1 MNVRSLLDSKSVRS
15 TIAFQGAWFALIL
28 CSEVFAFLSIVI
40 YLLAHYFF
48 ISKDRGLW
56 LISIRVFFVG
66 IMIDSFFVYSH
77 VIASSPVHV
86 ASGNFVDRDLVFIP
100 LWLAGLWL
108 CFSFAL
114 PVAFKFL
121 QRHYGLCVVLG
132 MIGAPLSYY
141 SGAALR
147 DDVVLMQ
154 PTWLAL
160 IYIGVAWATLLCLS
174 VFWLRDA
181 EAKKQAASSIGVASS
196 VDHTLPVSDV

>member
-1 MNVRSLLDSKSVRS
+1 MSVRGLLDSKAVRS
-15 TIAFQGAWFALIL
+15 SIAFQGMWFALIL
-28 CSEVFAFLSIVI
+28 CSGVFASLCVVI
-40 YLLAHYFF
+40 YLLVHYFF

-66 IMIDSFFVYSH
+66 IMIDSYFVHSH
-77 VIASSPVHV
+77 VISSSQSHI
-86 ASGNFVDRDLVFIP
+86 ASGNAVNEGMVFIP

-108 CFSFAL
+108 CFSLAL

-121 QRHYGLCVVLG
+121 QKHYALCVVFG

-160 IYIGVAWATLLCLS
+160 LYIGVAWATLLCLS
-174 VFWLRDA
+174 VFWLRGA
-181 EAKKQAASSIGVASS
+181 QIKKQTASIDMTPSI
-196 VDHTLPVSDV
+196 DDPLTISDT